1 MLSTSMIRI
10 ILSINYFFR
19 PFRKAFGPAPGRR
32 FSLSGCG
39 ICAVMMGENGAR
51 AGVGVIVPPAAVR
64 KVVDTT
70 AAAVS
75 KKPALEGVLKERK
88 ANDPKF
94 SFLFEQDPYYQ
105 YYRSKVVGTQAS
117 NEKENNAEAE
127 PKKPAKVENE
137 PPKAAP
143 DLATTTAA
151 PVVSKLRLL
160 RTRKD
165 AARKTPQEQPSE
177 DVFTI
182 DFKTEA
188 PSSLV
193 LDIMKLTAQFI
204 AQNGT
209 EFQNQL
215 QEKEARNPTFDFLNP
230 THPLFSTFQRL
241 IDAYSAILRPPG
253 GKDEVIAKL
262 RKNAESRDPLLER
275 VWSMHDW
282 EQQRNE
288 RAQAAAENAEER
300 WQAAQIDWQDFTPL
314 ETIDLDDEDEALPAP
329 IADAQQLPRVLAAA
343 EKARLEQEKNR
354 KDVDMDIDDG
364 DNVVVGDIHADV
376 PADRVV
382 KSAIGPANAGQPQ
395 KEAYV
400 KLPSGQ
406 MVPASQ
412 AEKAVQAEL
421 FDPAFKEERARALER
436 SKQQNLA
443 SDAEMVR
450 SLARLNK
457 SRNEAGVYNRGDL
470 QSGLA
475 ARPRVS
481 AEEVDATLARAAAS
495 GPQLPKRLAGAMGG
509 GSRLETAE
517 KRARLEAARDALT
530 KKRRLPEAD
539 AEEEELLMPA
549 AEPVA
554 TPAGL
559 VAEAEWLER
568 NGEAVQIVIKV
579 PKHGNANWDLQGQ
592 EMEIKAPLKS
602 TIGKLKKKL
611 SGALKVPAN
620 KQKLQCATGGF
631 MKDKMTLAFYN
642 IADKSVIQ
650 MEVKERGG
658 RKKKD

>member
-1 MLSTSMIRI
+1 MLSVRYDKKNPIDK
-10 ILSINYFFR
+10 LFFR
-19 PFRKAFGPAPGRR
+19 PFRKAFGPRAELRRAGGR
-32 FSLSGCG
+32 
-39 ICAVMMGENGAR
+39 ICAVMMDENGAR
-51 AGVGVIVPPAAVR
+51 EGVGIIVPPVAVR

-75 KKPALEGVLKERK
+75 GKPALEGVLKERK

-105 YYRSKVVGTQAS
+105 YYRSQVVVATKGFGDNENVANAIPEKAPKVVDAP
-117 NEKENNAEAE
+117 KDVPE
-127 PKKPAKVENE
+127 P
-137 PPKAAP
+137 
-143 DLATTTAA
+143 ATTTAA
-151 PVVSKLRLL
+151 PVVSKLRVR
-160 RTRKD
+160 RTKKD
-165 AARKTPQEQPSE
+165 AARKTPLEQPSE

-182 DFKTEA
+182 DFKTHA

-204 AQNGT
+204 ARNGPD
-209 EFQNQL
+209 FQTQL
-215 QEKEARNPTFDFLNP
+215 QEKESRNPTFDFLNP
-230 THPLFSTFQRL
+230 THPLFSSFQRL

-253 GKDEVIAKL
+253 GKDEVIKKL
-262 RKNAESRDPLLER
+262 RKNANSRDSLMER
-275 VWSMHDW
+275 VWNLHDW

-300 WQAAQIDWQDFTPL
+300 WRAAQIDWQDFTPL
-314 ETIDLDDEDEALPAP
+314 ETIDLDDEEEALPAP

-376 PADRVV
+376 PAHQVV
-382 KSAIGPANAGQPQ
+382 KTSSGGPQATTAQ
-395 KEAYV
+395 KETYV

-412 AEKAVQAEL
+412 AEKAMQAEM

-436 SKQQNLA
+436 SKQPNLA

-457 SRNEAGVYNRGDL
+457 SRNEAEVYNRGDL

-481 AEEVDATLARAAAS
+481 AEEVDATLARATPS
-495 GPQLPKRLAGAMGG
+495 GPQLPKRMAGAMTGP
-509 GSRLETAE
+509 SLETPE
-517 KRARLEAARDALT
+517 KRARLEAAKEALS
-530 KKRRLPEAD
+530 KRPRGMEPNPEED
-539 AEEEELLMPA
+539 ELLMPV

-559 VAEAEWLER
+559 VPEAEWLEKT
-568 NGEAVQIVIKV
+568 GDTVQIVIKV

-592 EMEIKAPLKS
+592 EIELKAPLKS

-611 SGALKVPAN
+611 TGALKVPAN
-620 KQKLQCATGGF
+620 KQKLQCTTAGF

-642 IADKSVIQ
+642 IADKNVIQ